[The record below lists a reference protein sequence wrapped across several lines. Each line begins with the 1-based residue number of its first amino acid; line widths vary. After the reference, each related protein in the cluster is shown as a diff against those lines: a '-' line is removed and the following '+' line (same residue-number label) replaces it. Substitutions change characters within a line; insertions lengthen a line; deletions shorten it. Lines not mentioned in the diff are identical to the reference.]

1 MRAAVRSAG
10 SSVVSSKP
18 ITARLRL
25 PSRWVEWLTLSIIA
39 IGLVFALERSGWL
52 QGPNRLLQDTL
63 MFMQEREVDRG
74 DVVIVGIDDKSI
86 AALGRWPWRRSFHA
100 ELIDRIDK
108 DAPLAIGLDVLLTE
122 ADERFPGDDAALAA
136 ALSRSGKV
144 VLPLMM
150 QSLNGAPFVVEPIP
164 ALKRHA
170 RRLGHVHL
178 AVDDDGVARG
188 VYLREGFG
196 ERAWDHF
203 SVAMHT
209 AGAAGPEHAEVPAE
223 REPDAETA
231 GQDAVSTWHRS
242 RKMIVPFAGRPGH
255 FPQVSYVDVLDG
267 SVAPGTFKGKYV
279 LIGATAAGIGEVY
292 ATPVSARRSK
302 LMSGV
307 EFSANVLDSLE
318 SQRSITPLPAWVGAT
333 LNAIPA
339 LLALMGMAFIG
350 PLPALLLTLGLM
362 VALPAAAAAAAGFG
376 LQFGPASGM
385 LALGA
390 SYALWTWRKLDAATR
405 YLMDEFSRLHGKG
418 RTLAASGSAAA
429 SGDFLGRRIHALRQV
444 AEQLSNLHRFV
455 SDSLEALPDA
465 TLVCDRKGTVLL
477 ANAAAAR
484 HFEVA
489 SGELLQGAQAAT
501 LMNDVLSQADRQPI
515 VLPAIF
521 AGPPTVGST
530 AAHDGRERDLLVKR
544 APSFSGT
551 GEHLGWILSLV
562 DVTEIRQAQ
571 RQRDHAMRFL
581 SHDMRAPLASVLTL
595 LSLQRQ
601 NPSAMPQEQF
611 HERIERHAKKAL
623 GLADD
628 FTQLVRAQSYSYHF
642 ERCNLVDVLLE
653 CVDDAWEATRRHRI
667 RVTMAPSP
675 EEAYSLVNRELMA
688 RAINN
693 LLGNALKF
701 SPAGSSITCA
711 VESLPRAWAVLVKD
725 EGPGIAEELRTRL
738 FEPFIRGSATANID
752 GAGLG
757 LAFVKTVAQRHGGR
771 VLLESPPGRGS
782 AFRLVLPR
790 A

>member
-1 MRAAVRSAG
+1 ML
-10 SSVVSSKP
+10 SKP
-18 ITARLRL
+18 IAAARLRL
-25 PSRWVEWLTLSIIA
+25 PSRWIEWLTLSLIA
-39 IGLVFALERSGWL
+39 AGLVFALEKSGWV
-52 QGPNRLLQDTL
+52 QEPNRLLQDAL
-63 MFMQEREVDRG
+63 MSLQGRDVDRG
-74 DVVIVGIDDKSI
+74 DVIIVGIDDKSI

-108 DAPLAIGLDVLLTE
+108 DAPLAIGMDVLLTE

-164 ALKRHA
+164 ALRRGA
-170 RRLGHVHL
+170 RALGHVHI

-196 ERAWDHF
+196 NRAWDHF
-203 SVAMHT
+203 SVAMRKAD
-209 AGAAGPEHAEVPAE
+209 AGRPDPALAHGQGVH
-223 REPDAETA
+223 DAEA
-231 GQDAVSTWHRS
+231 RSKDAVSAWHRS
-242 RKMIVPFAGRPGH
+242 RKMIVPFAGPPGH
-255 FPQVSYVDVLDG
+255 FPRVSYVDVLDG
-267 SVAPGTFKGKYV
+267 SVAPGTFEGKYV
-279 LIGATAAGIGEVY
+279 LIGATAAGTGEFY
-292 ATPVSARRSK
+292 ATPASGRGSK

-318 SQRSITPLPAWVGAT
+318 SGRSIAPLPGW
-333 LNAIPA
+333 LNAALNVVPA
-339 LLALMGMAFIG
+339 LLALAGMAFIG
-350 PLPALLLTLGLM
+350 PLPALLLTIGLLA
-362 VALPAAAAAAAGFG
+362 ALPAAAAVAAAGFG
-376 LQFGPASGM
+376 LQFGPAAGM
-385 LALGA
+385 LALGV
-390 SYALWTWRKLDAATR
+390 SYALWSWRKLDAATR
-405 YLMDEFSRLHGKG
+405 YLMDEFGRLHSNG
-418 RTLAASGSAAA
+418 RMAAIVGGTGAA
-429 SGDFLGRRIHALRQV
+429 GDFLGRRIHALRQV

-455 SDSLEALPDA
+455 SDSLEGLPDA
-465 TLVCDRKGTVLL
+465 TLVCDRSGTVLL

-484 HFEVA
+484 HFEVT
-489 SGELLQGAQAAT
+489 SGAKLQGARAST
-501 LMNDVLSQADRQPI
+501 LMSGVLSQADRQPI
-515 VLPAIF
+515 VTPAIF
-521 AGPPTVGST
+521 AGPPIAFS
-530 AAHDGRERDLLVKR
+530 AEAHDGLERDLLVKR

-562 DVTEIRQAQ
+562 DVTEIRKAQ

-628 FTQLVRAQSYSYHF
+628 FTQLVRAQSYNYHF
-642 ERCNLVDVLLE
+642 ERYNLVDVLLE

-667 RVTMAPSP
+667 RVTIAPSP
-675 EEAYSLVNRELMA
+675 EEAYSLINRELIA
-688 RAINN
+688 RAIGN

-701 SPAGSSITCA
+701 SPSGSSITCA
-711 VESLPRAWAVLVKD
+711 IQPLARAWAVLVQD
-725 EGPGIAEELRTRL
+725 EGPGIAEELRAQV
-738 FEPFIRGSATANID
+738 FEPFVRGSAAANID

-757 LAFVKTVAQRHGGR
+757 LAFVKTVAQRHGGK
-771 VLLESPPGRGS
+771 VLLDSAPERGS

-790 A
+790 G

>member
-1 MRAAVRSAG
+1 MQSKIVDAA
-10 SSVVSSKP
+10 P
-18 ITARLRL
+18 LRL
-25 PSRWVEWLTLSIIA
+25 PTRWTEWLTFSMIA
-39 IGLVFALERSGWL
+39 VGLVLALEHSGWL
-52 QGPNRLLQDTL
+52 QAPNRLFHDTL
-63 MFMQEREVDRG
+63 MSLQGHEVDRG
-74 DVVIVGIDDKSI
+74 DVIIVGIDDKSI

-108 DAPLAIGLDVLLTE
+108 DAPQAIGLDVLLTE

-136 ALSRSGKV
+136 AVSRSGKV

-164 ALKRHA
+164 ALRRAA
-170 RRLGHVHL
+170 RRLGHVHI
-178 AVDDDGVARG
+178 AVDDDGIARS

-196 ERAWDHF
+196 DRAWDHL
-203 SVAMHT
+203 SVAMRT
-209 AGAAGPEHAEVPAE
+209 AGAGGRPEPVAAPEE
-223 REPDAETA
+223 RASEAETA
-231 GQDAVSTWHRS
+231 NSDPIAAWHRS
-242 RKMIVPFAGRPGH
+242 RKMIVPFAGPPGH

-267 SVAPGTFKGKYV
+267 AVAPGTFKGKHV
-279 LIGATAAGIGEVY
+279 LIGATAAGTGELY
-292 ATPVSARRSK
+292 ATPVSGRRSK
-302 LMSGV
+302 LMSGA

-318 SQRSITPLPAWVGAT
+318 SRRSITRLPGW
-333 LNAIPA
+333 LNAALNILPA
-339 LLALMGMAFIG
+339 LLGLAGMAFIG

-376 LQFGPASGM
+376 LQFGPAAGM

-390 SYALWTWRKLDAATR
+390 NYALWSWRKLDASTR
-405 YLMDEFSRLHGKG
+405 YLMDEFSRLHSNG
-418 RTLAASGSAAA
+418 RLVAMSPGTAA

-455 SDSLEALPDA
+455 SDSLEGLPDA
-465 TLVCDRKGTVLL
+465 TLVCDRNGTVLL

-484 HFEVA
+484 HFEAA
-489 SGELLQGAQAAT
+489 SGEMLRGAKAAT
-501 LMNDVLSQADRQPI
+501 LMKDVLSQADRQPVVI
-515 VLPAIF
+515 PAIF
-521 AGPPTVGST
+521 AGPPTAGST

-544 APSFSGT
+544 APSFSGS
-551 GEHLGWILSLV
+551 GEHLGWILSLI
-562 DVTEIRQAQ
+562 DVTQIRQAQ

-595 LSLQRQ
+595 LNLQRQ

-628 FTQLVRAQSYSYHF
+628 FTQLVRAQSYNYHF
-642 ERCNLVDVLLE
+642 ERYNLVDVLLE

-675 EEAYSLVNRELMA
+675 EEAHSLINRELIA

-701 SPAGSSITCA
+701 SPAGSSIVCA
-711 VESLPRAWAVLVKD
+711 VEPHPRAWAVLVRD
-725 EGPGIAEELRTRL
+725 EGPGIAEELRAQV
-738 FEPFIRGSATANID
+738 FEPFIRGSAAADID

-757 LAFVKTVAQRHGGR
+757 LAFVKTVAQRHGGK
-771 VLLESPPGRGS
+771 VLLDSTPGHGS

-790 A
+790 DELP

>member
-1 MRAAVRSAG
+1 MLSKHIAA
-10 SSVVSSKP
+10 
-18 ITARLRL
+18 ARLRL
-25 PSRWVEWLTLSIIA
+25 RSRWAEWLALSMIA
-39 IGLVFALERSGWL
+39 VGLVLASERSGWL
-52 QGPNRLLQDTL
+52 QEPNRLLQDTL
-63 MFMQEREVDRG
+63 MSLQGREVDRE
-74 DVVIVGIDDKSI
+74 VIIVGIDDKSI

-108 DAPLAIGLDVLLTE
+108 DAPLAIGMDMLLTE

-136 ALSRSGKV
+136 ALSRSKKV

-150 QSLNGAPFVVEPIP
+150 QSMNGVPLVVEPIP
-164 ALKRHA
+164 ALGRNA
-170 RRLGHVHL
+170 RGLGHVHI

-188 VYLREGFG
+188 VYLREGVG
-196 ERAWDHF
+196 DRAWDYF
-203 SVAMHT
+203 SMAMRT
-209 AGAAGPEHAEVPAE
+209 AGGAGPDRREASAQRENDAEA
-223 REPDAETA
+223 RSPDAV
-231 GQDAVSTWHRS
+231 DAWHRS
-242 RKMIVPFAGRPGH
+242 RKMIVPFAGPPGH
-255 FPQVSYVDVLDG
+255 FPRVSYVDVLDG

-279 LIGATAAGIGEVY
+279 LIGATAAGIGEFY
-292 ATPVSARRSK
+292 ATPVSGRGSK

-318 SQRSITPLPAWVGAT
+318 SQRSIAPLPGW
-333 LNAIPA
+333 LNAALNAVPA
-339 LLALMGMAFIG
+339 LLALAGMAFIG
-350 PLPALLLTLGLM
+350 PLPALLLTLGLLA
-362 VALPAAAAAAAGFG
+362 ALPAAAAVAAAGFG

-385 LALGA
+385 LALGV
-390 SYALWTWRKLDAATR
+390 SYALWSWRKLDAATR
-405 YLMDEFSRLHGKG
+405 YLMDEFGRLHSNG
-418 RTLAASGSAAA
+418 RMVAMAGSTAAT
-429 SGDFLGRRIHALRQV
+429 GDFLGRRIHALRQV

-455 SDSLEALPDA
+455 SDSLEGLPDA
-465 TLVCDRKGTVLL
+465 TLVCDREGTVLL

-489 SGELLQGAQAAT
+489 SGAQLQGARAST
-501 LMNDVLSQADRQPI
+501 LMSGVLSQADRQP
-515 VLPAIF
+515 VVMPAIF
-521 AGPPTVGST
+521 AGPPTAFSVE
-530 AAHDGRERDLLVKR
+530 AHDGLERDLLVKR

-562 DVTEIRQAQ
+562 DVTEIRKAQ

-628 FTQLVRAQSYSYHF
+628 FTQLVRAQSYNYHF
-642 ERCNLVDVLLE
+642 ERYNLVDVLLE
-653 CVDDAWEATRRHRI
+653 CVDDAWEATRRQRI
-667 RVTMAPSP
+667 RVTIAPSP
-675 EEAYSLVNRELMA
+675 EEAYSLISRELVA
-688 RAINN
+688 RAIGN

-701 SPAGSSITCA
+701 SPSGSSVTCA
-711 VESLPRAWAVLVKD
+711 IQSLPRAWAVLVQD
-725 EGPGIAEELRTRL
+725 EGPGIAEELRTQV
-738 FEPFIRGSATANID
+738 FEPFVRGSAAANVD

-757 LAFVKTVAQRHGGR
+757 LAFVKTVAQRHGGK
-771 VLLESPPGRGS
+771 VLLDSAPERGS